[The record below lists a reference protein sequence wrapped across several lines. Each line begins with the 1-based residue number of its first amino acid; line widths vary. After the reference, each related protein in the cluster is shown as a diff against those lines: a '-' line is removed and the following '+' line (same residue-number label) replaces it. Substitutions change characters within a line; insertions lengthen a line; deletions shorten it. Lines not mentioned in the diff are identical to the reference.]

1 MLLDQSASVALLV
14 GAIAAI
20 VVVILAVILVR
31 ARARAHRRLE
41 ASRESAAAATPAP
54 YIVETSRWEQQVLDF
69 ALELRRADSRERI
82 HQTIAEKLPPI
93 LGVDRI
99 WIVVRFG
106 DRRQTIASGDESNA
120 AANPLIAAEGDWATF
135 PIKVADQP
143 VGVLG
148 VSTSQ
153 QPLPARTRQMIGAIV
168 PLLAET
174 LHAQD
179 LIAQLRELSSVDP
192 LTGCA
197 TRQIGLQRLRA
208 ELTRAH
214 RASRELAVLLIDLDY
229 FKNINDRFGHACG
242 DAVLGSV
249 GASLTHTL
257 RVSDIRAR
265 WGGEEFLVVLP
276 ETGVEQAKRVA
287 VTLARRVSEIATYC
301 GSSRVQVT
309 ASVGVSVSARDDEDP
324 DALIARADTA
334 LYRAKADGRNCVR
347 VLLSDSKSAPP
358 AAVAAAAAGPIPFR
372 ERRDSDQGDRR
383 EHGEY
388 GRRKTDVQ
396 ESPRAGDKTAR
407 APGEHA

>member
-1 MLLDQSASVALLV
+1 MFFDLPSGAAWLLGTLAAILAMILVALV
-14 GAIAAI
+14 ARS
-20 VVVILAVILVR
+20 R
-31 ARARAHRRLE
+31 ARARQQRE
-41 ASRESAAAATPAP
+41 ATREPDPVAPAADDDA
-54 YIVETSRWEQQVLDF
+54 ETSRWEQQVLDF
-69 ALELRRADSRERI
+69 ALELRRADSRERV
-82 HQTIAEKLPPI
+82 HQTVAQRLPPI

-106 DRRQTIASGDESNA
+106 DRRQTIASGDEDGA
-120 AANPLIAAEGDWATF
+120 VANPLIAAEGDWATF

-148 VSTSQ
+148 VSTGQ
-153 QPLPARTRQMIGAIV
+153 QPLPARTRRMIGAVV

-214 RASRELAVLLIDLDY
+214 RASRELAILLIDLDY
-229 FKNINDRFGHACG
+229 FKSINDRFGHACG
-242 DAVLGSV
+242 DAVLGAV
-249 GASLTHTL
+249 GSSLTHTL
-257 RVSDIRAR
+257 RVSDIRCR

-276 ETGVEQAKRVA
+276 ETGIEQAKRVA
-287 VTLARRVSEIATYC
+287 ITLARRIAEIATYC
-301 GSSRVQVT
+301 GSARVQVT
-309 ASVGVSVSARDDEDP
+309 ASVGISISARDDEDP
-324 DALIARADTA
+324 DVLIARADAA

-347 VLLSDSKSAPP
+347 VLLSDSKAAPAPP
-358 AAVAAAAAGPIPFR
+358 APVASGPIPFR
-372 ERRDSDQGDRR
+372 ERRDPSRADRR
-383 EHGEY
+383 EHAGY

-396 ESPRAGDKTAR
+396 ERVRVSDRTAR
-407 APGEHA
+407 GPVDPA